1 MKMNWLQKL
10 APLAVLT
17 LVLVLNGCAKDTAG
31 VAEKAQPTVKAE
43 TQAATTVYTGSIVG
57 MSNKA
62 QTVSI
67 EVGKGADAQTHML
80 KFDDQ
85 TTGIE
90 HAKSGEA
97 AIITWEQRGDD
108 KFALD
113 IKPKLAKLPEGIT
126 EIKAD
131 ELYQLIS
138 ENKPLT
144 LVDARPETRYNQAH
158 LPGAINIPVPMLKEK
173 KATVLPVDK
182 NELLVFYCGGYT

>member
-10 APLAVLT
+10 APLVVLT
-17 LVLVLNGCAKDTAG
+17 LVLALNGCAKDTAG
-31 VAEKAQPTVKAE
+31 VAEKAQPAVKAE
-43 TQAATTVYTGSIVG
+43 TQAASTVYTGSIVG

-67 EVGKGADAQTHML
+67 EVGKGADVQTHML
-80 KFDDQ
+80 KFDDK

-173 KATVLPVDK
+173 KAAVLPADK
-182 NELLVFYCGGYT
+182 DELLVFYCGGYT